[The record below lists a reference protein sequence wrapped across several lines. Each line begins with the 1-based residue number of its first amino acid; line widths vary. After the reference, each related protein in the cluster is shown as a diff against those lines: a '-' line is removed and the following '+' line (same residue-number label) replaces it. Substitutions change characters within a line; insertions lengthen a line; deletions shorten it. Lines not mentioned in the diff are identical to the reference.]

1 VTEMTTADHLRAV
14 CDAWLSFNDDA
25 VGNWERRCDEAVQ
38 AAVRHLRPVLVDA
51 DGPPAPRV
59 CP

>member
-1 VTEMTTADHLRAV
+1 MTTADHLRAV